1 VPDSLPAA
9 LFRHAA
15 ALPEEPWL
23 FYRRGWDW
31 PWLPW
36 RAVAAR
42 VASWSEA
49 LSGVT
54 AGTRAAF
61 ADWPG
66 PRSIALDLALQAA
79 GLTSTPIPEERTDP
93 EIAAALVLRRAE
105 AWAEPAGSGRREG
118 AAALPRLEL
127 PAWGEEGPSGLD
139 AAGPP
144 PSSNLLRPPGGVV
157 LEDGRALSAADL
169 VAAAAAIEGLLPQNR
184 SGREILVSFRPLA
197 DPGARQLLAWATF
210 HGAAL
215 LLESDRAAGGAS
227 AVWARP
233 TLFHGD
239 ASDLAVLRRA
249 LERRSLLRPIRRRLP
264 FGRLHTIVLEGDLAA
279 EERAFWEERGVRLV
293 RSALHLSPGTAS
305 RVPAGW

>member
-15 ALPEEPWL
+15 SRPEEPWL

-49 LSGVT
+49 LAGVK
-54 AGTRAAF
+54 AGSRAAF

-66 PRSIALDLALQAA
+66 PLSIALDLALQAA
-79 GLTSTPIPEERTDP
+79 GLISTPIPEERTDP
-93 EIAAALVLRRAE
+93 ELAAALVLRRAE
-105 AWAEPAGSGRREG
+105 IWIEPAGSRRREG

-127 PAWGEEGPSGLD
+127 PAWNEEGPSGLD
-139 AAGPP
+139 PAGPP
-144 PSSNLLRPPGGVV
+144 PSLTLLRPAGGVV
-157 LEDGRALSAADL
+157 LEDGRELAAADL
-169 VAAAAAIEGLLPQNR
+169 VAAAATIEASLPADR
-184 SGREILVSFRPLA
+184 HGREILVAFRSLSAPA
-197 DPGARQLLAWATF
+197 TRRLLAWATWT
-210 HGAAL
+210 GAAV
-215 LLESDRAAGGAS
+215 LLESDRGAGGAS

-233 TLFHGD
+233 TVFHGD

-249 LERRSLLRPIRRRLP
+249 LAGRRLLRPIRPRLP
-264 FGRLHTIVLEGDLAA
+264 FSRLHTIFVEGVLPDD
-279 EERAFWEERGVRLV
+279 ERAFWEGRGVRLV
-293 RSALHLSPGTAS
+293 
-305 RVPAGW
+305 